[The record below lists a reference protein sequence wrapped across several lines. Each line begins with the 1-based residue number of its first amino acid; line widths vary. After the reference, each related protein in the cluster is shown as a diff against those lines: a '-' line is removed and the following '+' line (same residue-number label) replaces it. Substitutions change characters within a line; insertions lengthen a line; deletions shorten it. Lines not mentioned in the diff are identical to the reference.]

1 MDARS
6 IERVYDRYARF
17 YDRVFGGVFE
27 PGRVAAAQDLDVRP
41 GDRVLEVGV
50 GTGLSL
56 ARYPRSC
63 QVVGIDVSDGMLGR
77 AARQVHARGLRN
89 VQLVRMDAQAMA
101 FDDDSFDVVVAAYVM
116 TVIPDFRRALDEMA
130 RVCRPNGRM
139 LIINHFTNGNPLV
152 RTIEKA
158 ISPICERLG
167 WRSDLAVADL
177 LDGAP
182 LRLVREKRLAPLG
195 MWYLLDYV
203 NAKREVQSAPRESGV
218 PLAISRAAASSAQ
231 ASR

>member
-6 IERVYDRYARF
+6 IERVYDRYSRF

-27 PGRVAAAQDLDVRP
+27 PGRVAAAEGLQVRP

-56 ARYPRSC
+56 GRYPRSC
-63 QVVGIDVSDGMLGR
+63 QVVGIDVSDGMLAR
-77 AARQVHARGLRN
+77 AARQVHRQGLRN
-89 VQLVRMDAQAMA
+89 VQLLRMDAQAMA

-130 RVCRPNGRM
+130 RVCRPGGRM
-139 LIINHFTNGNPLV
+139 LIINHFTNGNRFV
-152 RTIEKA
+152 RTIEHA

-167 WRSDLAVADL
+167 FRSDLAVDDL
-177 LDGAP
+177 LTDAP
-182 LRLVREKRLAPLG
+182 LRLVHKTRLAPLG
-195 MWYLLDYV
+195 MWYLLDCV
-203 NAKREVQSAPRESGV
+203 NAKREVQA
-218 PLAISRAAASSAQ
+218 RAA
-231 ASR
+231 